1 MEKNLES
8 REGYYKKSRQVGK
21 NLYNKWY
28 VQESTND
35 RYVFNTY
42 TLRTRKYFLEPA
54 VEWIL
59 VEEKKECGGVE
70 VNKGTMDSIA
80 KCAKACSGVAS
91 MFIFGTNDF
100 GVVRCFSDGCKC
112 VCETAAKDDG
122 SCDTV
127 DHKGFRLYEFGSASM
142 VWSLVEETKECGGQ
156 EISKGNKVS
165 IDECA
170 KACSGVASMFALGTN
185 DFGVPRCYADGCTCL
200 CETGAKDDGICD
212 TVDHKGYNLYR
223 FGTASK

>member
-1 MEKNLES
+1 MVCTGN
-8 REGYYKKSRQVGK
+8 
-21 NLYNKWY
+21 
-28 VQESTND
+28 

-100 GVVRCFSDGCKC
+100 GKKRCNRKGCKC
-112 VCETAAKDDG
+112 ICEVEAAYDG
-122 SCDTV
+122 TCNTKR
-127 DHKGFRLYEFGSASM
+127 HRGYRLYRYDTWGNYFHYN
-142 VWSLVEETKECGGQ
+142 
-156 EISKGNKVS
+156 IS
-165 IDECA
+165 
-170 KACSGVASMFALGTN
+170 FAFKSFDS
-185 DFGVPRCYADGCTCL
+185 DFIHLISV
-200 CETGAKDDGICD
+200 
-212 TVDHKGYNLYR
+212 YNIR
-223 FGTASK
+223 FIFL